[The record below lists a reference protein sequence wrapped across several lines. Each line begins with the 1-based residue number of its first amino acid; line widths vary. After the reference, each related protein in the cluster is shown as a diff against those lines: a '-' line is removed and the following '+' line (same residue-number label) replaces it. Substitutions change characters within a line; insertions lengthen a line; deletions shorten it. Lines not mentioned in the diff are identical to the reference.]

1 MKQDI
6 NKSKVLACL
15 VSLGFLTIGSGCSDN
30 DFDLSKIDTTIGV
43 GSDGLELP
51 TSDTEDI
58 ILDDILDLNN
68 SDFVTIAENGDYI
81 FTKDGDECTPAHPYV
96 DKVYVN
102 EKSIDDNFRVD
113 INIPSSVFMSAK
125 GAKRRAKP
133 ISEISFEGNIA
144 EFDYR
149 GDAPKEIRSLTS
161 AGVSSLVSINVK
173 PSANLKACVPTFK
186 TLTLTLPKYMGLDV
200 TSCSSG
206 NYTYNKATGKI
217 TLPNVDSSQP
227 IYIKGVM
234 NTLDFT
240 TKPTAE
246 NSLVFT
252 PSDGKGDGSVKL
264 DGVIKTGVTIS
275 EVNVSGASIPTGMYL
290 TASMT
295 MGQITIL
302 SAKGRFAP
310 EINLGELGS
319 VDINDVPD
327 FLTGDD
333 VKINLYNPSIE
344 LNITSN
350 VGIAGKVDGKI
361 LAYDKD
367 NRVIATV
374 DVPEMNIKAHT
385 GSESTTTA
393 TRICICKYASKVDH
407 SKYDEVKEVA
417 NLSELLFTIPKS
429 LRFQANAHADDTK
442 EAEVKLGTN
451 YEISPHYAI
460 SAPLAFDEGAT
471 IVYRDTIDGWND
483 DIDDIDFA
491 DGTYIEMTANIV
503 NKMPAYL
510 NVSASAIGVDGKEI
524 PSSQIE
530 VAVSNSVKASK
541 DGSEA
546 VTTPITITLK
556 EKQSGAIKKVDGLAF
571 RVEAASGEEGSES
584 IVGQVI
590 NARKHTLTARDI
602 KVKLVGR
609 IIADLN

>member
-1 MKQDI
+1 MKKDI

-15 VSLGFLTIGSGCSDN
+15 VSLGFITLGSGCSDS
-30 DFDLSKIDTTIGV
+30 DFDLSKIDTTIGI

-81 FTKDGDECTPAHPYV
+81 FTKDGGECTPARPYV
-96 DKVYVN
+96 EKIYVN
-102 EKSIDDNFRVD
+102 EKSINDNFRVD
-113 INIPSSVFMSAK
+113 IDIPASALRSAK
-125 GAKRRAKP
+125 GAKRRVKP

-144 EFDYR
+144 EFDYN
-149 GDAPKEIRSLTS
+149 GAAPKEIKSLSS
-161 AGVSSLVSINVK
+161 AGVSSLVSINVN

-186 TLTLTLPKYMGLDV
+186 TLTLTLPHYMGMDV
-200 TSCSSG
+200 TSCSSS
-206 NYTYNKATGKI
+206 NYTYDKTTGKI
-217 TLPNVDSSQP
+217 TLPNVDSAKP
-227 IYIKGVM
+227 IFIKGVM

-240 TKPTAE
+240 AKATAE

-252 PSDGKGDGSVKL
+252 PSNGSGDGSVKL
-264 DGVIKTGVTIS
+264 NGVIKTGVTIN
-275 EVNVSGASIPTGMYL
+275 EVNVSGTSVPTDMYL
-290 TASMT
+290 TANMT

-310 EINLGELGS
+310 DINLGELGS

-333 VKINLYNPSIE
+333 VKINLYNPAIE

-361 LAYDKD
+361 LAYDKN

-385 GSESTTTA
+385 GDETSTTT
-393 TRICICKYASKVDH
+393 TKICICKYASKVDQ
-407 SKYDEVKEVA
+407 SMYDEVKEVA

-429 LRFQANAHADDTK
+429 LRFEANAHADATK

-451 YEISPHYAI
+451 YEITPHYAI

-471 IVYRDTIDGWND
+471 IVYRDTIDGWKD
-483 DIDDIDFA
+483 DIDDCEFA
-491 DGTYIEMTANIV
+491 DGTYIELKANIV

-510 NVSASAIGVDGKEI
+510 NVSANAIDVNGNEI
-524 PSSQIE
+524 PASQIE
-530 VAVSNSVKASK
+530 VAVSNSIKASS

-571 RVEAASGEEGSES
+571 RVEAAAGEAGSES